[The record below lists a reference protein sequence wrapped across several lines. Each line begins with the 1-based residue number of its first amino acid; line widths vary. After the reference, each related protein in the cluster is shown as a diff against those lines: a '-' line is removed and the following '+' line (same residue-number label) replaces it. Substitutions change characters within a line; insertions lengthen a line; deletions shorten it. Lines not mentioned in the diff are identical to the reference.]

1 VPAAIPGSTAATPVD
16 TAIQGFFPYC
26 AACHQS
32 AETFPPNFLTGSG
45 PQVAARLRQCAPRL
59 YVRLAMAD
67 RAPAERDKT
76 PMPPES
82 MLPAFA
88 TDAAGWKN
96 SPARAALLAQVG
108 TWLRA
113 ENGRPPQ
120 LDELLAGGYEAL
132 RPCLPTP

>member
-1 VPAAIPGSTAATPVD
+1 
-16 TAIQGFFPYC
+16 
-26 AACHQS
+26 
-32 AETFPPNFLTGSG
+32 
-45 PQVAARLRQCAPRL
+45 
-59 YVRLAMAD
+59 
-67 RAPAERDKT
+67 
-76 PMPPES
+76 MPPET